1 METMTLREA
10 FKTWGQEPGN
20 ATLATRSREAVR
32 KVLMK
37 HHEDM
42 TLDEVTPGSARE
54 IFLKSGE
61 RQELKIKAA
70 SILVHLLE
78 WGAGK
83 GCCRK
88 PAFTYQIASEESL
101 RQETKEE
108 APKEQTE
115 QENSTTTEKETTMEK
130 EKTQKGR
137 APRKVCRLDA
147 ATLQVTERY
156 DSIKEACAR
165 NGIRDLCGALR
176 KHQKAGG
183 HYWCYDGEEKT
194 FSPSP
199 RACVTKKEKPVTA
212 AATAERTHQTKRQ
225 KSLADYTD
233 NEIAEEIIRRGWKG
247 TFSFTT
253 TIELK

>member
-1 METMTLREA
+1 MTLR
-10 FKTWGQEPGN
+10 
-20 ATLATRSREAVR
+20 
-32 KVLMK
+32 
-37 HHEDM
+37 
-42 TLDEVTPGSARE
+42 
-54 IFLKSGE
+54 
-61 RQELKIKAA
+61 
-70 SILVHLLE
+70 
-78 WGAGK
+78 
-83 GCCRK
+83 
-88 PAFTYQIASEESL
+88 
-101 RQETKEE
+101 
-108 APKEQTE
+108 
-115 QENSTTTEKETTMEK
+115 
-130 EKTQKGR
+130 
-137 APRKVCRLDA
+137 
-147 ATLQVTERY
+147 
-156 DSIKEACAR
+156 EACAR